1 MDSKVF
7 RSSSIVGLCLYR
19 SQIPG
24 LLLLLKII
32 HGSQG
37 NLSSVMEG
45 EAASLATNLEVS
57 LALISYFGE
66 FD

>member
-1 MDSKVF
+1 MF
-7 RSSSIVGLCLYR
+7 RNSSIVGLCLYR

-32 HGSQG
+32 HGKIQG

-45 EAASLATNLEVS
+45 EAASLATNLEIS
-57 LALISYFGE
+57 LALISYTE
-66 FD
+66 ESLIN